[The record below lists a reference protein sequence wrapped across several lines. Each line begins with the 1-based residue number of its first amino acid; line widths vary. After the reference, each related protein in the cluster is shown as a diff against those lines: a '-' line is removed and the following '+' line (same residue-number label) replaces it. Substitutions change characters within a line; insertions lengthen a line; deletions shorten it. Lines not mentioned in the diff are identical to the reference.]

1 MSSNSNIYALCAYIL
16 QFYDF
21 DPNNEIAQLHE
32 IAPQI
37 YLSSR
42 YGAWNFKLMN
52 SKRITHVLVAGR
64 ELSFY
69 FPDHFIY
76 EQLFIR
82 DNASEVDSLKFR
94 SSISAALTFITT
106 ALRDPNNNILIHC
119 SQGRSRSPAI
129 VAAYLIYSEQHSMN
143 VDNALMW
150 IQRIRT
156 IVQPNDGFIEQLRHF
171 HVQVEADRKNKLI

>member
-1 MSSNSNIYALCAYIL
+1 M

-32 IAPQI
+32 ILPHI

-42 YGAWNFKLMN
+42 YGAWNLKLLQRKN
-52 SKRITHVLVAGR
+52 VTHVLVSGR
-64 ELSFY
+64 ELSPY

-82 DNASEVDSLKFR
+82 DNAVEIDSLKFR
-94 SSISAALTFITT
+94 SAIPTALTFITT

-129 VAAYLIYSEQHSMN
+129 VAAYLIYSKEHSMN
-143 VDNALMW
+143 VDNALVW
-150 IQRIRT
+150 IQRIRA
-156 IVQPNDGFIEQLRHF
+156 IVQPNDGFIEQVRQF
-171 HVQVEADRKNKLI
+171 HIEVENDGKDKSL